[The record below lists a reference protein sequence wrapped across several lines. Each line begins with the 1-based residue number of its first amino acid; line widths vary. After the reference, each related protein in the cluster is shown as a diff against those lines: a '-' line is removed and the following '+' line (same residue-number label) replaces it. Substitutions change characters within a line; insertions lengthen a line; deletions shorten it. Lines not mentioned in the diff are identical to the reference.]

1 MSYASFIP
9 IFFKWWY
16 GRGLKDLFDF
26 LSGLFL
32 HTKNLFSITTVL
44 KTFFQPWKKM
54 VSSRRP
60 GIDGLKDWLAD
71 NLISRAVGIVMR
83 LVMII
88 LFVLSI
94 VAVSLG
100 AIVATVLW
108 VCLPAVSF
116 VLLIYIFISIK

>member
-1 MSYASFIP
+1 
-9 IFFKWWY
+9 
-16 GRGLKDLFDF
+16 
-26 LSGLFL
+26 
-32 HTKNLFSITTVL
+32 
-44 KTFFQPWKKM
+44 M